1 MSVARTWTR
10 QLYGASGVALLVPGA
25 VALALVLLAV
35 AGGFGQLGDL
45 SQALAG
51 PSAPASAAAP
61 GVGAAAHTGGA
72 ILPVETA
79 TAARPGL
86 AARAPGIGSRGR
98 AGSRHANPGA
108 GTGPIATT
116 APGRGST
123 GTGSTGT
130 GPGTPAGGGGQPSAG
145 SGHTLID
152 GVVNAG
158 TSVTSQLP
166 GAAGSVTTGLLQSVG
181 KGVDSILPGNGVSS
195 TVAGASG
202 TVAGASGTVAGAT
215 TSDAGTVKTLV
226 PGVQLP

>member
-1 MSVARTWTR
+1 M
-10 QLYGASGVALLVPGA
+10 
-25 VALALVLLAV
+25 LLAV

-61 GVGAAAHTGGA
+61 GVAATAPTGGA
-72 ILPVETA
+72 ILPVATA
-79 TAARPGL
+79 TAARPGV
-86 AARAPGIGSRGR
+86 AAGAPGIGGRTR

-108 GTGPIATT
+108 GTGPVATT

-123 GTGSTGT
+123 GTGSPAPVPPAPA
-130 GPGTPAGGGGQPSAG
+130 PGRWRHPGRWRRAAAAG

-152 GVVNAG
+152 GVVKVG

-215 TSDAGTVKTLV
+215 TSVAGTVKTLV

>member
-1 MSVARTWTR
+1 MSVARAWTR

-25 VALALVLLAV
+25 VAVALVLLAV

-61 GVGAAAHTGGA
+61 GVAATAARTGGA
-72 ILPVETA
+72 ILPVATA
-79 TAARPGL
+79 TAARPGVV
-86 AARAPGIGSRGR
+86 AGVPGTGARGQAGGR
-98 AGSRHANPGA
+98 HVNPGA
-108 GTGPIATT
+108 GTGPVATT
-116 APGRGST
+116 APGSGST

-130 GPGTPAGGGGQPSAG
+130 GTPPGGGGQPPVS

-152 GVVNAG
+152 GVVSVG

-181 KGVDSILPGNGVSS
+181 NGVDSILPSNGVSS
-195 TVAGASG
+195 TVAGAS
-202 TVAGASGTVAGAT
+202 STVAGAT
-215 TSDAGTVKTLV
+215 SSVAGTVKTLV